1 MKSTK
6 AQHPPRGSTLWTP
19 RELQK
24 LKDGLRSGKPISQLA
39 QQLRCEIGEVRTKI
53 AELTTRHLAN
63 RQLTAQRHENRRLTV
78 RQFRRVPKV
87 GPHAQG

>member
-24 LKDGLRSGKPISQLA
+24 LKDGLRGGKPIPQLA
-39 QQLRCEIGEVRTKI
+39 QQLRREVGEVRTKI

-63 RQLTAQRHENRRLTV
+63 RELVAQRHENGRLTV
-78 RQFRRVPKV
+78 RRLPKV
-87 GPHAQG
+87 APHA